1 MGTCIYHSVHSE
13 SNTITGTLSQSPMQ
27 VLQNPMAP
35 SSPRGKLFPYLFPSL
50 FIVNHIAAGPS
61 TQPRVLASVFKPSYS
76 RDSDNTTYLL
86 RRVRDL
92 QGSIG
97 VVHEGSVSVLD
108 QPLNTGLGRQVDC
121 YLSTHGYTRES
132 ADIIADAYSRYLSG
146 DMFVAYLCGR
156 GVPQLEAEWIWGF
169 IFRCQQEEGH

>member
-1 MGTCIYHSVHSE
+1 
-13 SNTITGTLSQSPMQ
+13 MQ
-27 VLQNPMAP
+27 VLQNPLAP

-50 FIVNHIAAGPS
+50 FIANHIAAGPS

-97 VVHEGSVSVLD
+97 VVHEGSISVLE
-108 QPLNTGLGRQVDC
+108 QPLDTGLGRQVDC

-132 ADIIADAYSRYLSG
+132 ADIIANAYSRYLSG

-156 GVPQLEAEWIWGF
+156 GVPQSEAEWIWGF
-169 IFRCQQEEGH
+169 ICRCQQEEGH